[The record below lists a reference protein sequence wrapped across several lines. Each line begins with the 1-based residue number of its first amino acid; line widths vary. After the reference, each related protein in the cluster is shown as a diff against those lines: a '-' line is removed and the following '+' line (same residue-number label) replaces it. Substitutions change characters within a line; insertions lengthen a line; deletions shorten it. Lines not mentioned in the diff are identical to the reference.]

1 MWRTWTKK
9 RYVCTSCLYK
19 SLTFQGCRKLFSGF
33 FMSNNVGHHGWP
45 TEKKTKKLAKT
56 PKNNPPK
63 MKRSIYTFQWTSSE
77 FFLYFRFSSG
87 KSHCQQKLSLRVTYF
102 TINFAQNTSLIL
114 WMSTHLT
121 LKIICSRNTV
131 KDLFY
136 FTDFSSNVL
145 LFDARKN
152 ICTGPFLDIQELHS

>member
-45 TEKKTKKLAKT
+45 TEKKKKLAKT
-56 PKNNPPK
+56 PKSNPPK

-102 TINFAQNTSLIL
+102 TIKFCSK
-114 WMSTHLT
+114 HLT
-121 LKIICSRNTV
+121 H
-131 KDLFY
+131 FM
-136 FTDFSSNVL
+136 NVNWL
-145 LFDARKN
+145 DIDNNMLPKHSQR
-152 ICTGPFLDIQELHS
+152 PFLLYRFFIKRAFVWC